1 MKLYKPVASALLLCV
16 LGATFAAH
24 ADDGEWKRGRVYY
37 RMVCTVCHASPEGGD
52 QAIAPNTKTKAEWAA
67 YLQADKHNK
76 GKNSLKYYIS
86 KEYRAKI
93 KATNKAAEKYADVPD
108 QELLEDI
115 KAFVT
120 KGAKDGDSPAS
131 CS

>member
-1 MKLYKPVASALLLCV
+1 MKLHKPLVSALLLCV
-16 LGATFAAH
+16 LGAPFAASA
-24 ADDGEWKRGRVYY
+24 ADGDWKRGRVYY
-37 RMVCTVCHASPEGGD
+37 RMVCTACHSEPAGGGK
-52 QAIAPNTKTKAEWAA
+52 AIAPTVKTKAEWAA
-67 YLQADKHNK
+67 YIQADKHAK
-76 GKNSLKYYIS
+76 GKDSLKSYVS

-108 QELLEDI
+108 EELLNDI
-115 KAFVT
+115 KAFVI